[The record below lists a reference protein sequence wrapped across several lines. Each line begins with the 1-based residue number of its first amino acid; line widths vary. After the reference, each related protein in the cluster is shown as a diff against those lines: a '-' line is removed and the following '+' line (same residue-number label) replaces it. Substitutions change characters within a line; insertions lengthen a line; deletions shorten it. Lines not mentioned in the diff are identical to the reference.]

1 MSEITA
7 PVEHY
12 PVYEADL
19 FSLDALRNPFPH
31 YAAMRDLG
39 PVVHLKTPDVLAIG
53 RYQDVVKALQSPA
66 ILVSGKGVG
75 FNDFVNQPM
84 PEPGILNSDGE
95 RHRTL
100 RSALMKQL
108 SPVALAPLRDM
119 LKITIN
125 KQIERFAGADTFDG
139 VTEIAKHLPLSV
151 VSELVGLPEEDR
163 AKMLRWASASFN
175 TAGVIEKDGEII
187 PEMRED
193 LGTAAE
199 VRDYLMNLN
208 PDTLRPDSWAAA
220 QFEQVRS
227 RGMTIG
233 DARSSIRAFVIP
245 SLDTTIYATGNLLY
259 NLARHPD
266 QYQLLRQDPSL
277 IPGAVYEGVRHSATV
292 RWFARVAVEDYAVGD
307 VFIPKGARVMILY
320 GAANRDPRKYERPD
334 EFDVRRNPRD
344 QLGWGA
350 GPHLCAGMN
359 LARME
364 METLLEA
371 LVQHVERIEADEPTL
386 GTNRGLF
393 GIDALPMRLVA
404 A

>member
-1 MSEITA
+1 MSELVA
-7 PVEHY
+7 HAEQY
-12 PVYEADL
+12 PVYEADI
-19 FSLDALRNPFPH
+19 FAPEALRNPFPH
-31 YAAMRDLG
+31 YAAIRDLG
-39 PVVHLKTPDVLAIG
+39 AAVRLKNPDVVAIG
-53 RYQDVVKALQSPA
+53 RYGDVVKALQSPT

-95 RHRTL
+95 RHRAL

-108 SPVALAPLRDM
+108 SPAALAPLRDM
-119 LKITIN
+119 LKGMIDE
-125 KQIERFAGADTFDG
+125 QIQRIVDVGTFDS
-139 VTEIAKHLPLSV
+139 VRQIAMHLPLSA

-175 TAGVIEKDGEII
+175 TVGVIERDGEIM
-187 PEMRED
+187 PEMRDD
-193 LGTAAE
+193 LATAAE
-199 VRDYLMNLN
+199 VRDYLMNLE
-208 PDTLRPDSWAAA
+208 PDTLRPGSWAAA
-220 QFEQVRS
+220 QFEQVQS

-245 SLDTTIYATGNLLY
+245 SLDTTIYATANLLY

-277 IPGAVYEGVRHSATV
+277 IPGAVFEGVRHSATV
-292 RWFARVAVEDYAVGD
+292 RWFARVAVEDYVAGD
-307 VFIPKGARVMILY
+307 VSIPKGQRVMILY
-320 GAANRDPRKYERPD
+320 GSANRDPRKYEDPD
-334 EFDVRRNPRD
+334 RFDVRRNPRD

-371 LVQHVERIEADEPTL
+371 LVRRVERIEADEPVF
-386 GTNRGLF
+386 GTNSGLF
-393 GIDALPMRLVA
+393 GIDALPMRLIA

>member
-1 MSEITA
+1 MSELVA
-7 PVEHY
+7 RVEQY
-12 PVYEADL
+12 PVYEDDL

-31 YAAMRDLG
+31 YAAIRDLSAA
-39 PVVHLKTPDVLAIG
+39 VRLKDPDVFALG
-53 RYQDVVKALQSPA
+53 RYEDVVKALQSPT

-75 FNDFVNQPM
+75 FNDFVNQPL

-100 RSALMKQL
+100 RLALMKQL
-108 SPVALAPLRDM
+108 SPAALGPLRQM
-119 LKITIN
+119 LKEMIG
-125 KQIERFAGADTFDG
+125 KQIQRIAGMDTFDG
-139 VTEIAKHLPLSV
+139 VTEIATHLPLNA
-151 VSELVGLPEEDR
+151 VSELVGLPDEDR

-175 TAGVIEKDGEII
+175 TVGVIERDGEIM
-187 PEMRED
+187 PELRDD
-193 LGTAAE
+193 LGTAGE
-199 VRDYLMNLN
+199 VREYLTNLD
-208 PDTLRPDSWAAA
+208 PDTLRPGSWAAA

-233 DARSSIRAFVIP
+233 DARSSIRSFVIP
-245 SLDTTIYATGNLLY
+245 SLDTTIYATANLLY

-266 QYQLLRQDPSL
+266 QYELLRQDPSL
-277 IPGAVYEGVRHSATV
+277 IPGAVFEGVRHSATV
-292 RWFARVAVEDYAVGD
+292 RWFARVAVEDYAAGE

-320 GAANRDPRKYERPD
+320 GSANRDPRKYENPD
-334 EFDVRRNPRD
+334 RFDVRRNPRD

-393 GIDALPMRLVA
+393 GIDVLPMRLIA

>member
-1 MSEITA
+1 MSDLEA
-7 PVEHY
+7 QMKNN

-19 FSLDALRNPFPH
+19 FAPDALRNPFPH
-31 YAAMRDLG
+31 YAAIRDLG
-39 PVVHLKTPDVLAIG
+39 PVVRLKNPDVLAIG
-53 RYQDVVKALQSPA
+53 RYEDVIKALQSHA
-66 ILVSGKGVG
+66 ILISGKGVG
-75 FNDFVNQPM
+75 FNDFVNQPV

-95 RHRTL
+95 RHRAL
-100 RSALMKQL
+100 RLALMKQL
-108 SPVALAPLRDM
+108 SPAALAPLRDI
-119 LKITIN
+119 LKSTIDE
-125 KQIERFAGADTFDG
+125 QIQRVAGAGVFDG
-139 VTEIAKHLPLSV
+139 VTEIAMHLPLSII
-151 VSELVGLPEEDR
+151 SKLVGLPEEDR
-163 AKMLRWASASFN
+163 VKMLRWASASFN
-175 TAGVIEKDGEII
+175 TVGVIERDGEIV
-187 PEMRED
+187 PELRDD
-193 LGTAAE
+193 LGTAGE

-208 PDTLRPDSWAAA
+208 PDTLRPGSWAEA

-245 SLDTTIYATGNLLY
+245 SLDTTIYATANLLY

-277 IPGAVYEGVRHSATV
+277 IPSAVFEGVRHSATV
-292 RWFARVAVEDYAVGD
+292 RWFARVAVEDYAVGE

-320 GAANRDPRKYERPD
+320 GSANRDPRKYGNPD
-334 EFDVRRNPRD
+334 RFDVRRNPRD

-359 LARME
+359 LARIE

-393 GIDALPMRLVA
+393 GIDELPMRLIA

>member
-1 MSEITA
+1 MSELVA
-7 PVEHY
+7 QSEQY
-12 PVYEADL
+12 PLFGADL
-19 FSLDALRNPFPH
+19 FAPEALRNPFPH
-31 YAAMRDLG
+31 YAAIRDLG
-39 PVVHLKTPDVLAIG
+39 AVVRLKTPDVLVIG
-53 RYQDVVKALQSPA
+53 RYQDVVKALQSPT

-75 FNDFVNQPM
+75 FNDFVNQPI

-95 RHRTL
+95 RHKAL

-108 SPVALAPLRDM
+108 SPAALSPLRQM
-119 LKITIN
+119 LKDMIDQ
-125 KQIERFAGADTFDG
+125 QIRHIVDTGTFDG
-139 VTEIAKHLPLSV
+139 VTEIAMHLPLSA
-151 VSELVGLPEEDR
+151 VSELVGLPEQDR

-175 TAGVIEKDGEII
+175 TVGVIERDGEIM
-187 PEMRED
+187 PEMRDD
-193 LGTAAE
+193 LATASE
-199 VRDYLMNLN
+199 VRDYLTNLN
-208 PDTLRPDSWAAA
+208 PDTFRPGSWAAA
-220 QFEQVRS
+220 QFDQVRS

-277 IPGAVYEGVRHSATV
+277 IPGAVFEGVRHSATV
-292 RWFARVAVEDYAVGD
+292 RWFARVAVEDYAEGD

-320 GAANRDPRKYERPD
+320 GSANRDPRKYENPD
-334 EFDVRRNPRD
+334 RFDVRRSPRD

-371 LVQHVERIEADEPTL
+371 LVQHVDRIEADEPTL

-393 GIDALPMRLVA
+393 GIDALPMRLIA